1 MSVAQERYVKVG
13 GFRTRFL
20 EAGSTNDTPV
30 LLVHDGAFGAS
41 ADVSWDAV
49 IAALAD
55 DFHVIAPDLLGF
67 GGTDKA
73 VFLDRSPYAFRV
85 PHIAALCEHLG
96 ANDGVH
102 VVGTSFGGSVALR
115 ALEDSTLP
123 WRLSS
128 VTSIS
133 GTGGPWRKPEGIA
146 ALAAFEGAT
155 EDIDNIARLL
165 VDHEW
170 DGFGHHVERRYRNC
184 LVPGHYEVMSAPR
197 LSNPAKQ
204 APRPEDPYPET
215 LRDCDVPVLLVQGQ
229 RDELIEDGWTDRLG
243 AVLPT
248 VATVTLDTKHSP
260 NIDHPDLVLEVLKK
274 WLFERTT

>member
-1 MSVAQERYVKVG
+1 MSLTQERYVKVA

-30 LLVHDGAFGAS
+30 LLLHDGAFGAS
-41 ADVSWDAV
+41 AEVSWDAV
-49 IAALAD
+49 VAGLAD
-55 DFHVIAPDLLGF
+55 DFRVIAPDLLGF

-73 VFLDRSPYAFRV
+73 VFLDRSPYGFRLA
-85 PHIAALCEHLG
+85 HMAALCELLG
-96 ANDGVH
+96 ANHGVH
-102 VVGTSFGGSVALR
+102 LVGNSFGGSVALR

-128 VTSIS
+128 VTTIS

-146 ALAAFEGAT
+146 ALAAFEGTAK
-155 EDIDNIARLL
+155 DIDSIARLL
-165 VDHEW
+165 VDHGW

-184 LVPGHYEVMSAPR
+184 LVPGHYEAMSAPR

-215 LRDCDVPVLLVQGQ
+215 LRHSHVPVLLVQGA
-229 RDELIEDGWTDRLG
+229 RDELVEDGWTDRLG
-243 AVLPT
+243 DVLPT
-248 VATVTLDTKHSP
+248 GSATCSRQP
-260 NIDHPDLVLEVLKK
+260 RP
-274 WLFERTT
+274 